1 MVSGWRVECRHSCKL
16 CVPNAHP
23 RTQAWQAGH
32 SRAVQRALAKR
43 CWCGQSQ
50 SQRMGRAWRHHGMTL
65 SAPGIAGCSRARG
78 VAVAWDVHLV

>member
-1 MVSGWRVECRHSCKL
+1 MARGMSAFVQTMRAQRPSTNAGMAGGTQQSSAESACKARL
-16 CVPNAHP
+16 V
-23 RTQAWQAGH
+23 
-32 SRAVQRALAKR
+32 RAER
-43 CWCGQSQ
+43 Q